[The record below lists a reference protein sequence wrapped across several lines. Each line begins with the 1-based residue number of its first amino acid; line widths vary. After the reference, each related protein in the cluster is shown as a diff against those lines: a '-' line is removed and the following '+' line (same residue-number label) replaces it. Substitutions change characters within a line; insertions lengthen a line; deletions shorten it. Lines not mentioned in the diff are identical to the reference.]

1 MIMIRLL
8 LFLLTRR
15 WGIIVLGSLLAL
27 GGLAYGAS
35 SHQVAYQTL
44 HQRGTFRFF
53 AVEGGT
59 DYILLNAT
67 YYVINENDVSPTFDS
82 SAFSRNNNLTL
93 GSLTYRT
100 DSSSID
106 VKLTNGTE
114 LQGTAYT
121 VEQFVVTD
129 TSGSNQQTYTT
140 AEFSQNPN
148 GFYENDWAA
157 GIGLLVVGL
166 SIACLAFFIP
176 RLRGK
181 NKMQRGWSM
190 AAAGKPMGTQP
201 QVHLYQQP
209 YQGPVHYP
217 QYQPQSYQAPTH
229 YSQPP
234 YPVQSGQY
242 NPVQWTPPSHQ
253 PVQYTQYPQQSG
265 QHYRQQSGS
274 YEPSPPTNSYDNGMA
289 NS

>member
-1 MIMIRLL
+1 MIRLL

-15 WGIIVLGSLLAL
+15 WGLIVLGSLLAL
-27 GGLAYGAS
+27 GGLGYGAS

-44 HQRGTFRFF
+44 HQGGSFRFF

-67 YYVINENDVSPTFDS
+67 YYVINENDVSPAFDG
-82 SAFSRNNNLTL
+82 SAFGRNNNLTL
-93 GSLTYRT
+93 GSLAYRT
-100 DSSSID
+100 DSRSID
-106 VKLTNGTE
+106 VKLTDGTV

-140 AEFSQNPN
+140 AEFTQNPN
-148 GFYENDWAA
+148 GFYENDWV
-157 GIGLLVVGL
+157 GGMGLLVVGL
-166 SIACLAFFIP
+166 TVAGLAFFIP

-181 NKMQRGWSM
+181 NKTQRGLNT
-190 AAAGKPMGTQP
+190 AQAGMPMGTQP
-201 QVHLYQQP
+201 QVHPYQQP
-209 YQGPVHYP
+209 YQGPVPYL
-217 QYQPQSYQAPTH
+217 QYQHQSYQTPTH

-234 YPVQSGQY
+234 YPVQPGQY

-253 PVQYTQYPQQSG
+253 PAQYSQYPQQPG

-274 YEPSPPTNSYDNGMA
+274 YEPSRSANPYDNGVA
-289 NS
+289 NT

>member
-1 MIMIRLL
+1 MIRLL

-15 WGIIVLGSLLAL
+15 WGLIVLGSLLTL
-27 GGLAYGAS
+27 GGLGLGAS

-44 HQRGTFRFF
+44 HQGGAFRFI
-53 AVEGGT
+53 AVDGGT

-67 YYVINENDVSPTFDS
+67 YYVIHENDVSPAFDGP
-82 SAFSRNNNLTL
+82 AFGRNNNLTF

-106 VKLTNGTE
+106 VKLTNGTQ

-140 AEFSQNPN
+140 SEFTQNPN
-148 GFYENDWAA
+148 GFYENDWAG

-166 SIACLAFFIP
+166 IIAGLAFFIP

-181 NKMQRGWSM
+181 NKMQPGLST
-190 AAAGKPMGTQP
+190 APAGLPIGTPP
-201 QVHLYQQP
+201 QVYPYQQP
-209 YQGPVHYP
+209 YQGPVSYP
-217 QYQPQSYQAPTH
+217 QYQPQSYQPPTH

-234 YPVQSGQY
+234 YPVQAGQS

-253 PVQYTQYPQQSG
+253 PVQYPQYPHQPG
-265 QHYRQQSGS
+265 QHYQQQSGS
-274 YEPSPPTNSYDNGMA
+274 YEPGRPANPYDNRMT
-289 NS
+289 NP

>member
-1 MIMIRLL
+1 VIRLL

-15 WGIIVLGSLLAL
+15 WGLIVLGSLLAL
-27 GGLAYGAS
+27 GGLGYGAS

-44 HQRGTFRFF
+44 HQGGSFRFF

-67 YYVINENDVSPTFDS
+67 YYVINENDVSPAFDG
-82 SAFSRNNNLTL
+82 SAFGRNNNLTL
-93 GSLTYRT
+93 GSLAYRT
-100 DSSSID
+100 DSRSID
-106 VKLTNGTE
+106 VKLTDGTE

-140 AEFSQNPN
+140 AEFTQNPS
-148 GFYENDWAA
+148 GFYENDWV
-157 GIGLLVVGL
+157 GGMGLLVVGL
-166 SIACLAFFIP
+166 TVAGLAFFIP

-181 NKMQRGWSM
+181 NKTQRGLNT
-190 AAAGKPMGTQP
+190 APAGMPMGTQP
-201 QVHLYQQP
+201 QVHPYQQP
-209 YQGPVHYP
+209 YQGPVPYP
-217 QYQPQSYQAPTH
+217 QYQPQSYQTPTH

-234 YPVQSGQY
+234 YPVQPGQY
-242 NPVQWTPPSHQ
+242 NPVQWTP
-253 PVQYTQYPQQSG
+253 QYPQQPG

-274 YEPSPPTNSYDNGMA
+274 YEPSRSANPYDNGVA
-289 NS
+289 NT

>member
-1 MIMIRLL
+1 MIRLL

-15 WGIIVLGSLLAL
+15 WGLIVLGSLLAL
-27 GGLAYGAS
+27 GGLGYGAS

-44 HQRGTFRFF
+44 HQGGSFRFF

-67 YYVINENDVSPTFDS
+67 YYVINENDVSPAFDG
-82 SAFSRNNNLTL
+82 SAFGRNNNLTL
-93 GSLTYRT
+93 GSLAYRT
-100 DSSSID
+100 DSRSID
-106 VKLTNGTE
+106 VKLTDGTE

-140 AEFSQNPN
+140 AEFTQNPN
-148 GFYENDWAA
+148 GFYENDWV
-157 GIGLLVVGL
+157 GGMGLLVVGL
-166 SIACLAFFIP
+166 TVAGLAFFIP

-181 NKMQRGWSM
+181 NKTQRGLNT
-190 AAAGKPMGTQP
+190 AQAGMPMGTQP
-201 QVHLYQQP
+201 QVHPYQQP
-209 YQGPVHYP
+209 YQGPVPYP
-217 QYQPQSYQAPTH
+217 QYQPQSYQTPTH

-234 YPVQSGQY
+234 YPVQPDQY

-253 PVQYTQYPQQSG
+253 PAQYSQYPQQPG

-274 YEPSPPTNSYDNGMA
+274 YEPSRSANPYDNGVA
-289 NS
+289 NT